1 MSKFADLTPSLIAS
15 MISSIEVTGLHIF
28 LHLQRWLFIG
38 FITYYT
44 TICGFIKWW
53 PFGQQIRKE
62 AQKPPFV
69 FIC

>member
-1 MSKFADLTPSLIAS
+1 MYTESIDYPVKF
-15 MISSIEVTGLHIF
+15 F
-28 LHLQRWLFIG
+28 G

-62 AQKPPFV
+62 AQKPPLV